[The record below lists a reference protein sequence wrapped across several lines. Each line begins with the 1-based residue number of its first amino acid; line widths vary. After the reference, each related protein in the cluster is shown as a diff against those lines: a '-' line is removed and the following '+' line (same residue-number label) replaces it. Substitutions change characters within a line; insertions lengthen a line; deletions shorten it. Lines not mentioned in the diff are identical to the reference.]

1 MVSLITSSLSLI
13 TLGLASTA
21 KLEYGELLQALNNF
35 WRAFPLEGW
44 KGRSGGGSATN
55 SHKLARTI
63 LYYLVV
69 FAGVE
74 LITAELTRLGVSH
87 ESDLGMRL
95 PIVTLDEFILYT
107 RNIHTQL
114 TCIQF

>member
-1 MVSLITSSLSLI
+1 MI

-95 PIVTLDEFILYT
+95 PLPLLFSMNSYYILYLLNFRAYST
-107 RNIHTQL
+107 KLI
-114 TCIQF
+114 IWY

>member
-1 MVSLITSSLSLI
+1 MLVA
-13 TLGLASTA
+13 GLASTT

-44 KGRSGGGSATN
+44 KGRSGGNSATN
-55 SHKLARTI
+55 PHKLARTI

-74 LITAELTRLGVSH
+74 LITIELTRLGVPH
-87 ESDLGMRL
+87 ESDLGM
-95 PIVTLDEFILYT
+95 
-107 RNIHTQL
+107 
-114 TCIQF
+114 